1 MAARA
6 GDKWTPVVIGVLVT
20 AVLAGIG
27 AYLLLSRDQ
36 PASDP
41 PAAAQPSPTAQPTE
55 PAAPVPE
62 PEPEPAPAAAPA
74 APQPPLDEDRIR
86 ELADALSS
94 SAEWSRWLA
103 RPHLLGKLVA
113 AVETVASGGSP
124 RKVLPFLAP
133 EGRFAVI
140 ERGGR
145 EIIDPAGYARYDPLV
160 AAFTSLDTAGLVALY
175 RRLEPRLDQR
185 YRELGRPGQRF
196 RDALGRA
203 MAELLA
209 VPAVEAEVPLERIE
223 VTLKL
228 DEPRL
233 EAMSEAQKH
242 LFRMG
247 PDNVRRIQAKLRE
260 IAAALGL
267 RAAIADVDPIRC
279 AICPQRP

>member
-1 MAARA
+1 MAASAR
-6 GDKWTPVVIGVLVT
+6 DRWTPVVIGVLVI

-27 AYLLLSRDQ
+27 AYLLLSRDRPD
-36 PASDP
+36 PAP
-41 PAAAQPSPTAQPTE
+41 PPEAPP
-55 PAAPVPE
+55 APVPDPQAAPPPA
-62 PEPEPAPAAAPA
+62 PEPTPAPAAAPA
-74 APQPPLDEDRIR
+74 APQPPLDEQRIR
-86 ELADALSS
+86 ELAGALSDS
-94 SAEWSRWLA
+94 TEWSRWLA

-133 EGRFAVI
+133 EGRFATI

-145 EIIDPAGYARYDPLV
+145 EIIDPAGYQRYDPL
-160 AAFTSLDTAGLVALY
+160 AAALTSLDTEGLAALY
-175 RRLEPRLDQR
+175 RRLEPRLDER

-223 VTLKL
+223 VTLEI
-228 DEPRL
+228 DVPQL

-247 PDNVRRIQAKLRE
+247 PDNVRRIQAKLRQ

-267 RAAIADVDPIRC
+267 QPAIADVEPIRC
-279 AICPQRP
+279 AICPERP

>member
-1 MAARA
+1 
-6 GDKWTPVVIGVLVT
+6 VIGVLVI

-27 AYLLLSRDQ
+27 AYLLLSRDRPD
-36 PASDP
+36 PAP
-41 PAAAQPSPTAQPTE
+41 PPEAPP
-55 PAAPVPE
+55 APVPDPQAAPPPA
-62 PEPEPAPAAAPA
+62 PEPTPAPAAAPA
-74 APQPPLDEDRIR
+74 APQPPLDEQRIR
-86 ELADALSS
+86 ELAGALSDS
-94 SAEWSRWLA
+94 TEWSRWLA

-133 EGRFAVI
+133 EGRFATI

-145 EIIDPAGYARYDPLV
+145 EIIDPAGYQRYDPL
-160 AAFTSLDTAGLVALY
+160 AAALTSLDTEGLAALY
-175 RRLEPRLDQR
+175 RRLEPRLDER

-223 VTLKL
+223 VTLEI
-228 DEPRL
+228 DVPQL

-247 PDNVRRIQAKLRE
+247 PDNVRRIQAKLRQ

-267 RAAIADVDPIRC
+267 QPAIADVEPIRC
-279 AICPQRP
+279 AICPERP